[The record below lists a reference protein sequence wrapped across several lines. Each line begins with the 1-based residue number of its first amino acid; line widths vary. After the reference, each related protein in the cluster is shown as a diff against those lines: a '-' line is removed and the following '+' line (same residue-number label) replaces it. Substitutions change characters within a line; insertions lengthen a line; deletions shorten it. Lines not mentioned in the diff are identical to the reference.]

1 MPRHFFA
8 LWPDP
13 AAATKLA
20 VLARELAE
28 ASGGKPVPRE
38 KIHLTLAFLGE
49 VEGDALERALEVAGT
64 IRVAA
69 FEVRLD
75 RTGSF
80 RGARV
85 GWAGCESP
93 APGLVDLAG
102 QLAQALKAAGFALE
116 ARPFAPHV
124 TLARKIRTSIGR
136 SPIEPVNWRAG
147 AFALVRSEAGRYE
160 TIGSWVTR

>member
-1 MPRHFFA
+1 VSRHFFA

-13 AAATKLA
+13 AAATALA
-20 VLARELAE
+20 ALARELAE
-28 ASGGKPVPRE
+28 VSGGKPVPRE
-38 KIHLTLAFLGE
+38 KIHLTLAFLGVIE
-49 VEGDALERALEVAGT
+49 ADALERARAAADT
-64 IRVAA
+64 IRAAA

-75 RTGSF
+75 RAGSF

-93 APGLVDLAG
+93 APGLLDLAG
-102 QLAQALKAAGFALE
+102 QLGRALE
-116 ARPFAPHV
+116 AAGLQLDKRPFAPHV

-136 SPIEPVNWRAG
+136 EPIGPIGWHAG

-160 TIGSWVTR
+160 TLGSWETR

>member
-1 MPRHFFA
+1 MSRHFFA

-20 VLARELAE
+20 ALARELAE
-28 ASGGKPVPRE
+28 ASGGKPVTRE
-38 KIHLTLAFLGE
+38 KIHLTLAFLGVIE
-49 VEGDALERALEVAGT
+49 SEALERARAVAGA
-64 IRVAA
+64 IRAAA

-93 APGLVDLAG
+93 APGLLDLAG
-102 QLAQALKAAGFALE
+102 ELGRTLEGAGFTLE
-116 ARPFAPHV
+116 SRPFAPHV

-136 SPIEPVNWRAG
+136 SPIAPINWRAD